1 MDPSNPYNNLMH
13 RFRDTDQTF
22 FSQYAKVS
30 LRRLKGV
37 ETQIRENRDHPDFKL
52 LFYPQPKPVED
63 GPQVEFPRPDGWL
76 VGTESRS
83 RHLQPNLIVRK
94 SSLGDDKAVL
104 ENIKKILSSFL
115 YVADMEAQ
123 VKKANRKQ
131 FAQDRIKETVDDLF
145 GQEREWSTSHNS
157 HADYDVTFEIPIGR
171 EGGDT
176 LIISS
181 NWK

>member
-1 MDPSNPYNNLMH
+1 MH
-13 RFRDTDQTF
+13 RFRDTDQKF

-37 ETQIRENRDHPDFKL
+37 ETQIRKNRDYSDFKL
-52 LFYPQPKPVED
+52 LFYPQPKPVEV
-63 GPQVEFPRPDGWL
+63 GPQPDGWL

-94 SSLGDDKAVL
+94 SSLGDDKPVL

-123 VKKANRKQ
+123 DKGANRKRC
-131 FAQDRIKETVDDLF
+131 AQDRIKETVDDLF
-145 GQEREWSTSHNS
+145 GDKREWSTSHNS

-181 NWK
+181 NWKKF